1 MATPACS
8 TAHGET
14 MKRFGNSSE
23 DLFGHE
29 SFDDMSAGEF
39 FLMRHTLPHDCIERA
54 NWAMLNVPEFEG
66 NRLLDSEDHILLDD
80 ALKAYIFGL
89 YARVI
94 LSSIAFCERLLT
106 DAVEIRGD
114 LKSARRGFAEIIKSA
129 RQYNILN
136 EYILDRILRLQQIR
150 NNFCH
155 EKGPDDPWRIFRRS
169 MQARTDSRSLLQR
182 DAKEAL
188 CIMRGIVGRIE
199 RWLPRQELPG
209 HPSIRAELLRKSL

>member
-1 MATPACS
+1 MR
-8 TAHGET
+8 
-14 MKRFGNSSE
+14 RFGSSSE

-29 SFDDMSAGEF
+29 SFDDMSAGEI
-39 FLMRHTLPHDCIERA
+39 FLVHHTLPYDCIERA

-66 NRLLDSEDHILLDD
+66 NRLLDLEDHMLLDD
-80 ALKAYIFGL
+80 ALMAYIFGL
-89 YARVI
+89 YAGVI

-114 LKSARRGFAEIIKSA
+114 LKSARKGFGEIIKSA
-129 RQYNILN
+129 RKFEILN
-136 EYILDRILRLQQIR
+136 EYILDRIQRLQQIR

-155 EKGPDDPWRIFRRS
+155 EKGPDNPWRIFRRS
-169 MQARTDSRSLLQR
+169 MQARIESNALLER

-199 RWLPRQELPG
+199 RWFPRQELPG
-209 HPSIRAELLRKSL
+209 HPSIRAELRRK